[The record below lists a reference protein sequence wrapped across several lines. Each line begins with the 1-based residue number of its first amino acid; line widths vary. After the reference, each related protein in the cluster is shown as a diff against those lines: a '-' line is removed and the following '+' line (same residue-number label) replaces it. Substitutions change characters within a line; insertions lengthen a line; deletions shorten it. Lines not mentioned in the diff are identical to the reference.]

1 MNKSLLSELIIDIG
15 NTSIAFALFKDN
27 QVNLFIKMKT
37 NLMLRYDEVYS
48 FFEENFD
55 FNVNKVFIS
64 SVVPI
69 LNETFKNV
77 IFLFLR

>member
-1 MNKSLLSELIIDIG
+1 MNKPLLSELIIDIG

-77 IFLFLR
+77 IFLF

>member
-1 MNKSLLSELIIDIG
+1 MNKPLLSELIIDIG

-48 FFEENFD
+48 FL
-55 FNVNKVFIS
+55 KK
-64 SVVPI
+64 I
-69 LNETFKNV
+69 L
-77 IFLFLR
+77 ILM

>member
-1 MNKSLLSELIIDIG
+1 MNKPLLSELIIDIG

-77 IFLFLR
+77 IFSFLR

>member
-77 IFLFLR
+77 IFSFLR

>member
-1 MNKSLLSELIIDIG
+1 MMRF
-15 NTSIAFALFKDN
+15 IA
-27 QVNLFIKMKT
+27 
-37 NLMLRYDEVYS
+37 
-48 FFEENFD
+48 FEENFD